1 MNIAFDYKKI
11 IVNLNI
17 LFLLLK
23 KELKLR
29 YYGSVIGF
37 IWSILNP
44 LCFAA
49 VYFVA
54 FKVIMRF
61 DQDNYA
67 ISLIIALFPWMWIVN
82 SLVQGTNSVR
92 NNFSLVKK
100 IRFNYTM
107 LPLSNILHDIIHFI
121 FCIPIVIGFIIYVD
135 GDLFISWFWQL
146 PIMIIIQ
153 LALLFPI
160 ILFLS
165 SLNVF
170 IKDIE
175 YMVSLAVSILF
186 FLTPIIYPISIVP
199 AKFLIFYK
207 FNLFAVL
214 IDNWRSMFL
223 KGELDYIWLLAVFLI
238 SVVLTFFSYKYFTN
252 KSKFFGEVL

>member
-1 MNIAFDYKKI
+1 MKNSMDYKNI
-11 IVNLNI
+11 IVSLNI

-23 KELKLR
+23 KGLKLR
-29 YYGSVIGF
+29 YYGSAIGY

-49 VYFVA
+49 VYFIA

-100 IRFNYTM
+100 IRFNYSM
-107 LPLSNILHDIIHFI
+107 LPLSNILHDIVHFI
-121 FCIPIVIGFIIYVD
+121 FCIPIIIGFIMYVD
-135 GDLFISWFWQL
+135 GNLFLSWFWQV
-146 PIMIIIQ
+146 PIMIIVQ
-153 LALLFPI
+153 LTLLFPI
-160 ILFLS
+160 ILILS

-199 AKFLIFYK
+199 AKYLIFYK

-214 IDNWRSMFL
+214 IDNWRSMFM

-238 SVVLTFFSYKYFTN
+238 SIILIFFSYKYFIN
-252 KSKFFGEVL
+252 KSRLFGEVL

>member
-29 YYGSVIGF
+29 YYGSAIGY

-49 VYFVA
+49 VYFIA
-54 FKVIMRF
+54 FRVIMRF
-61 DQDNYA
+61 EQDNYA
-67 ISLIIALFPWMWIVN
+67 MSLIIALFPWMWIVN
-82 SLVQGTNSVR
+82 SLVVGTNSVR
-92 NNFSLVKK
+92 NNFALVKK
-100 IRFNYTM
+100 ISFNYTM
-107 LPLSNILHDIIHFI
+107 LPLSNILHDIVHFF
-121 FCIPIVIGFIIYVD
+121 FCIPIIIGFIIYVD
-135 GDLFISWFWQL
+135 GNLFVSWFWQL
-146 PIMIIIQ
+146 PIMIIVQ

-175 YMVSLAVSILF
+175 YMVSLGVSILF

-199 AKFLIFYK
+199 AKYLFVYK
-207 FNLFAVL
+207 LNLFAVL
-214 IDNWRSMFL
+214 IDNWRSMFMN
-223 KGELDYIWLLAVFLI
+223 GELDYIWLSAIFLM
-238 SVVLTFFSYKYFTN
+238 SVILIFFSYKYFIN
-252 KSKFFGEVL
+252 KSKLFGEVL

>member
-67 ISLIIALFPWMWIVN
+67 MSLIIALFPWMWIVN

-92 NNFSLVKK
+92 NNFS
-100 IRFNYTM
+100 
-107 LPLSNILHDIIHFI
+107 PLS
-121 FCIPIVIGFIIYVD
+121 
-135 GDLFISWFWQL
+135 ISTTQ
-146 PIMIIIQ
+146 
-153 LALLFPI
+153 
-160 ILFLS
+160 
-165 SLNVF
+165 
-170 IKDIE
+170 
-175 YMVSLAVSILF
+175 
-186 FLTPIIYPISIVP
+186 
-199 AKFLIFYK
+199 
-207 FNLFAVL
+207 
-214 IDNWRSMFL
+214 
-223 KGELDYIWLLAVFLI
+223 
-238 SVVLTFFSYKYFTN
+238 
-252 KSKFFGEVL
+252 